1 MTDKQELRLM
11 FRQRRRDAQDVAPAI
26 QEAVLAL
33 IENCSPS
40 QVGLYSPLPGEVD
53 LFSLRQRIAAPVA
66 LPRADGEGRLE
77 YLSCSDTRLEPDGCR
92 IPAPSSGT
100 PLMPQQLSMLLVPA
114 LAVDACGI
122 RLGYGGGYYDRLR
135 ADPNWAKIPAWAV
148 LPSICLSSAPLP
160 RDPWDVP
167 FHGWITELGPGRP
180 A

>member
-1 MTDKQELRLM
+1 MTDKQKLRST
-11 FRQRRRDAQDVAPAI
+11 FRQRRLEAQDVESDI
-26 QEAVLAL
+26 QKAVLAL
-33 IENCSPS
+33 IKSCSPS

-77 YLSCSDTRLEPDGCR
+77 YLSCCNTTLEPDGCQ
-92 IPAPSSGT
+92 IPAPSTGT
-100 PLMPQQLSMLLVPA
+100 PLMPQQLSLIFVPA
-114 LAVDACGI
+114 LAVDASGI

-135 ADPNWAKIPAWAV
+135 ADPNWAKVPAWAV

-167 FHGWITELGPGRP
+167 FHGWITEFGPGRP
-180 A
+180 T